1 MSELLCCLSVK
12 SPRFCAISAVLS
24 TMPAPTTAAVTSK
37 KRKNVKS
44 SAVPSSKR
52 RAVAETES
60 PNAIADIQQLEDQ
73 ISESRKYYNNIA
85 TLISML
91 NVDGSS
97 KPNMTVAVALCR
109 VFSRLIA
116 GGNLTETSRAAE
128 NEKIIVAWLKERCRE
143 YQKLLLSIIR
153 ESDSSSQ
160 ISALTL
166 CLCLINER
174 ATHLPGDNTQEW
186 TSGLFKGIFEAVVE
200 AKNGQAVLS
209 EFIEKTKEFE
219 DVRYYTF
226 MQLAEYADTEQTSE
240 TLDVLISILSA
251 CDSVPG
257 PEHEFESFYTESS
270 KQNKKV
276 LSVNSH
282 KKRAQDAWL
291 AILRNNLSQSQRK
304 TLLRIMVHNIE
315 PWFNRPELLMDF
327 LTDSYN
333 VGGATSLL
341 ALSGLF
347 YLIQEKNLD
356 YPQFYQKLYSLLDA
370 DLLHSKHRSR
380 FFRLMNTFLASTHLP
395 AALIASFLKRLSRLS
410 LNAPPTAIVAIV
422 PFMYNLLKEH
432 PTCAFMMHR
441 NIRDEGLKAQI
452 EAEGMDDPFDPTEP
466 DPTRTNAIESS
477 LWEIETLQSHY
488 HPNVAAIAN
497 IISEQF
503 TKQFYNLEDFLD
515 YTYQGMLQ
523 GELGTE
529 DKPFKR
535 TPVVEYQIP
544 RRIFTDRLLEEDG
557 GQDSGPGSFVRG
569 LWDFA

>member
-1 MSELLCCLSVK
+1 M
-12 SPRFCAISAVLS
+12 
-24 TMPAPTTAAVTSK
+24 
-37 KRKNVKS
+37 
-44 SAVPSSKR
+44 
-52 RAVAETES
+52 
-60 PNAIADIQQLEDQ
+60 
-73 ISESRKYYNNIA
+73 
-85 TLISML
+85 
-91 NVDGSS
+91 
-97 KPNMTVAVALCR
+97 
-109 VFSRLIA
+109 
-116 GGNLTETSRAAE
+116 
-128 NEKIIVAWLKERCRE
+128 
-143 YQKLLLSIIR
+143 
-153 ESDSSSQ
+153 
-160 ISALTL
+160 
-166 CLCLINER
+166 
-174 ATHLPGDNTQEW
+174 
-186 TSGLFKGIFEAVVE
+186 
-200 AKNGQAVLS
+200 
-209 EFIEKTKEFE
+209 
-219 DVRYYTF
+219 
-226 MQLAEYADTEQTSE
+226 
-240 TLDVLISILSA
+240 
-251 CDSVPG
+251 
-257 PEHEFESFYTESS
+257 
-270 KQNKKV
+270 
-276 LSVNSH
+276 NSH

-557 GQDSGPGSFVRG
+557 GQDSGPGSYVRE

>member
-1 MSELLCCLSVK
+1 
-12 SPRFCAISAVLS
+12 
-24 TMPAPTTAAVTSK
+24 MPAPTTAAVTSK

-97 KPNMTVAVALCR
+97 KPNMAVAVALCR

>member
-1 MSELLCCLSVK
+1 
-12 SPRFCAISAVLS
+12 
-24 TMPAPTTAAVTSK
+24 MPTPTDRAAGSK
-37 KRKNVKS
+37 KRKQVKES
-44 SAVPSSKR
+44 GVPSSKR
-52 RAVAETES
+52 RAVTGNEGEDAM
-60 PNAIADIQQLEDQ
+60 AKVLELEEQ

-91 NVDGSS
+91 GVGESS
-97 KPNMTVAVALCR
+97 VKPNLAVAVSLCR
-109 VFSRLIA
+109 VFSRLIV
-116 GGNLTETSRAAE
+116 GGNLTDTNRAAE
-128 NEKIIVAWLKERCRE
+128 NEKIIVAWLKERCSE
-143 YQKLLLSIIR
+143 YQKAMITVMR
-153 ESDSSSQ
+153 EGDASSQ
-160 ISALTL
+160 VTALTL
-166 CLCLINER
+166 CMRLVNER
-174 ATHLPGDNTQEW
+174 ATHIPGADIQVW
-186 TSGLFKGIFEAVVE
+186 SSGLFKNVFEAVVE
-200 AKNGQAVLS
+200 ARNGQALQS
-209 EFIEKTKEFE
+209 EFLEKFAKAYE

-226 MQLAEYADTEQTSE
+226 MQLADYASTTRSTEILE
-240 TLDVLISILSA
+240 TLISILSE

-257 PEHEFESFYTESS
+257 AQHKFENFFS
-270 KQNKKV
+270 KTSKNSKKV
-276 LSVNSH
+276 VSVNSH

-291 AILRNNLSQSQRK
+291 SVLRSNLSQSQRK
-304 TLLRIMVHNIE
+304 ALLRIMVHSIE

-395 AALIASFLKRLSRLS
+395 ATLIASFIKRLSRLA
-410 LNAPPTAIVAIV
+410 LNAPPAAIVAIV
-422 PFMYNLLKEH
+422 PFAYNLFKSH
-432 PTCAFMMHR
+432 PTCTFMLHR
-441 NIRDEGLKAQI
+441 VVYDKEFKADL
-452 EAEGMDDPFDPTEP
+452 EAEGMDDPFDPEEA
-466 DPTRTNAIESS
+466 DPTLTDAIESS

-488 HPNVAAIAN
+488 HPNVAAIAR

-503 TKQFYNLEDFLD
+503 TKQAYSLEDFLD

-529 DKPFKR
+529 DKPIKR

-544 RRIFTDRLLEEDG
+544 KRIFTDRGLEEDG
-557 GQDSGPGSFVRG
+557 GQDTAPGSLIRG

>member
-1 MSELLCCLSVK
+1 
-12 SPRFCAISAVLS
+12 
-24 TMPAPTTAAVTSK
+24 MPAPTLAAATSK

-44 SAVPSSKR
+44 SGVPSSKR
-52 RAVAETES
+52 RAVAES
-60 PNAIADIQQLEDQ
+60 DGAVAMADIQQLEDQ
-73 ISESRKYYNNIA
+73 ISESRKHYNNIA

-91 NVDGSS
+91 NADGST
-97 KPNMTVAVALCR
+97 KPNMPVAVALCR

-116 GGNLTETSRAAE
+116 GGNMTETSRAAE

-153 ESDSSSQ
+153 QCDSSSQ
-160 ISALTL
+160 VSALTL

-174 ATHLPGDNTQEW
+174 ATHLSGDDIQDW
-186 TSGLFKGIFEAVVE
+186 SSGLFKGVFEAVVE
-200 AKNGQAVLS
+200 ARDGQTVLS
-209 EFIEKTKEFE
+209 DFIEKAKEFE

-226 MQLAEYADTEQTSE
+226 MQLADYADTERSTE
-240 TLDVLISILSA
+240 TIDILISILSA

-257 PEHEFESFYTESS
+257 PEHEFESFYTQSS
-270 KQNKKV
+270 KKNKKV

-291 AILRNNLSQSQRK
+291 AILRNNLAQSQRK
-304 TLLRIMVHNIE
+304 ALLRIMVHNIE

-395 AALIASFLKRLSRLS
+395 AALIASFMKRLSRLS
-410 LNAPPTAIVAIV
+410 LNAPPAAVVAIV
-422 PFMYNLLKEH
+422 PFIYNLMKEH

-441 NIRDEGLKAQI
+441 TIRDEDTKTQL
-452 EAEGMDDPFDPTEP
+452 EAEGMDDPFNATEP
-466 DPTRTNAIESS
+466 DPTRTKAIESS

-488 HPNVAAIAN
+488 HPNVAAIAR

-523 GELGTE
+523 AELGTE

-544 RRIFTDRLLEEDG
+544 RRIFTDRMLEEDG
-557 GQDSGPGSFVRG
+557 GQDSGPGSLIRG
-569 LWDFA
+569 LWDFAS

>member
-1 MSELLCCLSVK
+1 
-12 SPRFCAISAVLS
+12 
-24 TMPAPTTAAVTSK
+24 MPAPTVAAATSK

-44 SAVPSSKR
+44 SGVPSSKR
-52 RAVAETES
+52 RAVAES
-60 PNAIADIQQLEDQ
+60 DGAVAMADIQQLEDQ
-73 ISESRKYYNNIA
+73 ISESRKHYNNIA

-91 NVDGSS
+91 NADGST
-97 KPNMTVAVALCR
+97 KPNMAVAVALCR

-116 GGNLTETSRAAE
+116 GGNMTETSRAAE

-153 ESDSSSQ
+153 QCDSSSQ

-174 ATHLPGDNTQEW
+174 ATHISGDDVQDW
-186 TSGLFKGIFEAVVE
+186 SSGLFKGVFEAVVE
-200 AKNGQAVLS
+200 ARDGQSVLS
-209 EFIEKTKEFE
+209 DFIEKAKEFE

-226 MQLAEYADTEQTSE
+226 MQLADYADTERSTE
-240 TLDVLISILSA
+240 IIDALISILSA
-251 CDSVPG
+251 FDSVPG
-257 PEHEFESFYTESS
+257 PEHEFESFYTQSS
-270 KQNKKV
+270 KKNKKV

-333 VGGATSLL
+333 
-341 ALSGLF
+341 
-347 YLIQEKNLD
+347 EKNLD
-356 YPQFYQKLYSLLDA
+356 YPQFYQRLYSLLDA

-395 AALIASFLKRLSRLS
+395 AALIASFMKRLSRLS
-410 LNAPPTAIVAIV
+410 LNAPPAAIVAIV

-441 NIRDEGLKAQI
+441 TIRDEDTKAQL
-452 EAEGMDDPFDPTEP
+452 EAEGMDDPFDATEP
-466 DPTRTNAIESS
+466 DPTRTKAIESS

-488 HPNVAAIAN
+488 HPNVAAIAR

-523 GELGTE
+523 AELGTE

-557 GQDSGPGSFVRG
+557 GQDSGPGSLIRG
-569 LWDFA
+569 LWDFAS